1 MIAVEVLNWASGEGI
16 QLYAQGERIGY
27 RAPQG
32 ALTDE
37 LKSAIVQHRSEL
49 LTLLRRPNG
58 AYCCSA
64 CERFAFPTPTTCFW
78 CRKKGRADA

>member
-1 MIAVEVLNWASGEGI
+1 MIAAEVFNWASNEGI
-16 QLYAQGERIGY
+16 QLYPEGERIRY
-27 RAPQG
+27 RAPRG

-37 LKSAIVQHRSEL
+37 LRRAIVLHRVEL

-64 CERFAFPTPTTCFW
+64 CERFAFPEPTMCFW
-78 CRKKGRADA
+78 CRRKERVDA